1 MLTYSNKY
9 SINTGNFFYEP
20 NRRQNNFHRNYYY
33 YSSNTNENKNN
44 TNNNINKNINYYSY
58 LKRDKNYFNTRITNS
73 CYNNIYTKELNDINN
88 TNFNFS
94 KKNINFNCDSNKKIK
109 LTYEF
114 ENISPN
120 EISDKTK
127 ELIDLQSQMCTLD
140 NDLDKNIKKPKNKNK
155 NRKNLS
161 RSQKSINSN
170 LLSGL
175 TDYKSNYKS
184 KSIKRNNTLNEL
196 MNSDNKFRISSN
208 NDKSRIK
215 RSNSM
220 NKNMIKIWKDKCDE
234 LDKDISNV
242 KNNIKKVK
250 SINTVLNKRINDV
263 KEKEDKKYDIYD
275 KNYKVKIYNKKLV
288 EKLKLSEEIK
298 KKQIELII
306 KMQKEVNNMRL
317 KLHMLGECCM

>member
-9 SINTGNFFYEP
+9 SINTGNFFYES
-20 NRRQNNFHRNYYY
+20 NRRQNNLHRNYY
-33 YSSNTNENKNN
+33 YSSNTNENKNI

-58 LKRDKNYFNTRITNS
+58 LNRDKNYFNTRTTNS
-73 CYNNIYTKELNDINN
+73 CYNNIYTNELNDINN

-94 KKNINFNCDSNKKIK
+94 KNNINFNRDSNKKIK
-109 LTYEF
+109 LTYKF

-127 ELIDLQSQMCTLD
+127 ELIDLQSKMCTLD
-140 NDLDKNIKKPKNKNK
+140 NDLDKNIKKNKNKNK
-155 NRKNLS
+155 KNLS

-175 TDYKSNYKS
+175 TAYKTNYKS
-184 KSIKRNNTLNEL
+184 KSIKRNNTFNEL
-196 MNSDNKFRISSN
+196 TNSDYKFGISSN
-208 NDKSRIK
+208 DNKSKIK

-220 NKNMIKIWKDKCDE
+220 NKNMIKIWK
-234 LDKDISNV
+234 NV

-250 SINTVLNKRINDV
+250 SINTLLNKRINDV

>member
-9 SINTGNFFYEP
+9 RINPENYFYESNP
-20 NRRQNNFHRNYYY
+20 KENNLRRNYY
-33 YSSNTNENKNN
+33 YSSNTNANRNNNSNKNV
-44 TNNNINKNINYYSY
+44 NYYSY
-58 LKRDKNYFNTRITNS
+58 LKKDKNYFNTRTKNS
-73 CYNNIYTKELNDINN
+73 GYNNIYTNELNDINN
-88 TNFNFS
+88 YNFDFS
-94 KKNINFNCDSNKKIK
+94 KKNITFNNDSNKKIK

-140 NDLDKNIKKPKNKNK
+140 DDLEKT
-155 NRKNLS
+155 NRKNRNRKNDKTLS

-170 LLSGL
+170 LLSSL
-175 TDYKSNYKS
+175 NTYKTSY
-184 KSIKRNNTLNEL
+184 KSIKRNNTFNEL
-196 MNSDNKFRISSN
+196 INSNNRLNISSN

-215 RSNSM
+215 RSFSM
-220 NKNMIKIWKDKCDE
+220 SKSTNKNTIKIWKDKCRE
-234 LDKDISNV
+234 LDKDILNI

-250 SINTVLNKRINDV
+250 DINMALNKRINDV

-275 KNYKVKIYNKKLV
+275 KNYKIKIYNKKLV
-288 EKLKLSEEIK
+288 EKLNLSEEIK